1 MDTGSSENESCAD
14 SKRAVPTEERP
25 RTIWAEPMGR
35 LVGLA
40 IIEAWGRRKSLT
52 GFLSL
57 TGGSILY
64 CLSALSIIYGIIQI
78 IGPTLAKS
86 NVLGEILPCVLVLN
100 VYELALLA
108 VLVLIVVWRNVT
120 DDAISLV
127 VLVGLFLIAS
137 GMMLGTAVTSGPA
150 TCLYIGLAFTAV
162 GLGKLYVMR
171 RFISFGLSGLSFVGV
186 GMILVW
192 NFLNSSVIA
201 KVLAAGAGT
210 DEVRRYLW
218 LVFWLLLLGGA
229 VLVII
234 DSTRGARDGPEGKR
248 TRTAFLHS
256 RSMVWI
262 FVLVLLGAASLHQYG
277 IAYMFVIDYAFGD
290 FIPLIAVGSV
300 LMVELMRGLGR
311 EFKGVGVLVSCVP
324 LVSTIS
330 AVLNKSV
337 MASWGMSVE
346 VLWHPAVVLGLTGI
360 AIVLLGIGHRW
371 HWLLYV
377 ALAYG
382 LGFLLTVGYSP
393 DKPDV
398 LNWHLCGGGLVAM
411 LLILGVVQ
419 RNVFLCFGAVLVLSV
434 GLGLSDMFSKFAEAQ
449 GLTRYGAAA
458 GVGGLGTMVICLAF
472 GPKVPRGIVL
482 LGAVSLV
489 GFVFDYL
496 PSSLGWR
503 DVPVAAVTVV
513 LCIGLWL
520 RTRQT
525 VATVIVCIPVVRR
538 LYIVAREMSS
548 WGFIVLSFFLLFSGA
563 AVSLFCKRKKS
574 SRAAPESESPEA

>member
-1 MDTGSSENESCAD
+1 
-14 SKRAVPTEERP
+14 
-25 RTIWAEPMGR
+25 MGR
-35 LVGLA
+35 LIGSA
-40 IIEAWGRRKSLT
+40 IIEVWGKRGTLT

-57 TGGSILY
+57 TGGSVLY

-100 VYELALLA
+100 VYELALLG

-150 TCLYIGLAFTAV
+150 TCLYIGLACTAV

-171 RFISFGLSGLSFVGV
+171 RFISFALTGLSFVGV
-186 GMILVW
+186 GMILAW
-192 NFLNSSVIA
+192 NFLSSSVIA

-218 LVFWLLLLGGA
+218 LVFWLLLLAGA

-234 DSTRGARDGPEGKR
+234 DSTRGASGGPEGKR
-248 TRTAFLHS
+248 SRTAFLHS
-256 RSMVWI
+256 RSMVWM
-262 FVLVLLGAASLHQYG
+262 FVLVLLGAASMHQYG

-311 EFKGVGVLVSCVP
+311 EFKGLAVLVSCVP

-346 VLWHPAVVLGLTGI
+346 ALWHPAVVLGLTGI
-360 AIVLLGIGHRW
+360 GIVLLGIGHRW

-377 ALAYG
+377 L
-382 LGFLLTVGYSP
+382 S
-393 DKPDV
+393 
-398 LNWHLCGGGLVAM
+398 
-411 LLILGVVQ
+411 LIH
-419 RNVFLCFGAVLVLSV
+419 
-434 GLGLSDMFSKFAEAQ
+434 
-449 GLTRYGAAA
+449 
-458 GVGGLGTMVICLAF
+458 I
-472 GPKVPRGIVL
+472 
-482 LGAVSLV
+482 
-489 GFVFDYL
+489 
-496 PSSLGWR
+496 
-503 DVPVAAVTVV
+503 
-513 LCIGLWL
+513 
-520 RTRQT
+520 
-525 VATVIVCIPVVRR
+525 
-538 LYIVAREMSS
+538 
-548 WGFIVLSFFLLFSGA
+548 
-563 AVSLFCKRKKS
+563 
-574 SRAAPESESPEA
+574 

>member
-1 MDTGSSENESCAD
+1 
-14 SKRAVPTEERP
+14 
-25 RTIWAEPMGR
+25 MGR
-35 LVGLA
+35 LIGSA
-40 IIEAWGRRKSLT
+40 IIEVWAKRGTLT

-100 VYELALLA
+100 VYELALLG

-137 GMMLGTAVTSGPA
+137 GIMLGTAVTSGPA
-150 TCLYIGLAFTAV
+150 TCVYIGLACTAV

-171 RFISFGLSGLSFVGV
+171 RFISFALTGLSFVGV
-186 GMILVW
+186 GRILAW
-192 NFLNSSVIA
+192 NFLSSSVIA

-210 DEVRRYLW
+210 DQVRRHLW
-218 LVFWLLLLGGA
+218 LGFWLLLLAGA

-234 DSTRGARDGPEGKR
+234 DSTRGPRNETGGRR
-248 TRTAFLHS
+248 TRTAFLHT

-262 FVLVLLGAASLHQYG
+262 FVLVLLGAASMHQYG

-290 FIPLIAVGSV
+290 FILLIAVGSV

-311 EFKGVGVLVSCVP
+311 EFKGLAVLVSCVP
-324 LVSTIS
+324 LVSTIV

-360 AIVLLGIGHRW
+360 GIVLLGIGHRW

-393 DKPDV
+393 DRPDV
-398 LNWHLCGGGLVAM
+398 LNWHLCGGGLVAI
-411 LLILGVVQ
+411 LLVLGVVH
-419 RNVFLCFGAVLVLSV
+419 RNVSLCFGAVLVLSV
-434 GLGLSDMFSKFAEAQ
+434 GLGSSDMFSRFAEAQ

-472 GPKVPRGIVL
+472 GRKVPRGIVL

-503 DVPVAAVTVV
+503 DVPVATVTLV
-513 LCIGLWL
+513 LCAGLWL

-525 VATVIVCIPVVRR
+525 VATVIVCIPLVRR

-563 AVSLFCKRKKS
+563 AVSLFCKRKEL
-574 SRAAPESESPEA
+574 SRAGPESQSPDA